1 MIGAAPASLRRS
13 LSMTQAA
20 TAMSVSSTPV
30 LRPAIDLLTPS
41 RVETATF
48 ALG

>member
-1 MIGAAPASLRRS
+1 MIQAASTIPASS
-13 LSMTQAA
+13 PAA
-20 TAMSVSSTPV
+20 
-30 LRPAIDLLTPS
+30 LRPAIDLLAPS